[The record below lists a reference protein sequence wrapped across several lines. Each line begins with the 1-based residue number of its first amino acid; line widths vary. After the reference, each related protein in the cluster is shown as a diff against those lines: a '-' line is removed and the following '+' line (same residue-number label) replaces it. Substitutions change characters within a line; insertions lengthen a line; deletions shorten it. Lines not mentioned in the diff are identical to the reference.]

1 VISALPDGSQLL
13 AKAFQAKQGDPAQY
27 APTGEGYAIFQ
38 VAGISPAHAPTFADW
53 KSHVLDDYR
62 DQQLAALLSQKT
74 KELADKAKA
83 GNDLAKAAKEVGATV
98 KTSDLVGATGQVPDL
113 GQLEQ
118 VAPQLLDMKVGDIS
132 GPISTARTG
141 VVAKIVDKQEPTA
154 DEIAKNLDQARDQML
169 EQRRNDA
176 FGVFMS
182 SVMDSYKKSKRI
194 QINAKEKTPEVPGL

>member
-1 VISALPDGSQLL
+1 
-13 AKAFQAKQGDPAQY
+13 
-27 APTGEGYAIFQ
+27 
-38 VAGISPAHAPTFADW
+38 
-53 KSHVLDDYR
+53 
-62 DQQLAALLSQKT
+62 
-74 KELADKAKA
+74 
-83 GNDLAKAAKEVGATV
+83 
-98 KTSDLVGATGQVPDL
+98 
-113 GQLEQ
+113 LEQ